1 MGKKM
6 AMTKSM
12 EGRGKLRETLTL
24 QRALF
29 KELHGRK
36 YKPVTAANS
45 KGYGRGMDRGEKN
58 KINTI
63 GDAR

>member
-6 AMTKSM
+6 PMTKSM

-29 KELHGRK
+29 KELHGG
-36 YKPVTAANS
+36 N
-45 KGYGRGMDRGEKN
+45 
-58 KINTI
+58 INP
-63 GDAR
+63 